1 MQVPQLTDPIFIAKL
16 IDFVIFVGAIAF
28 VYQRFL
34 MPALVAYQDAQNK
47 AFEDATEHLA
57 ETQRSVDAARAAI
70 EQAKTAAA
78 RMMEVGRAQAERL
91 VTEERAAATE
101 HAQRLLAHAQG
112 EQERERY
119 RVRRELLEDTVE
131 RATTGARELIKREL
145 TPGKQDD
152 LVHEAVSAIGT
163 SHA

>member
-16 IDFVIFVGAIAF
+16 IDFVIFVAATVF

-34 MPALVAYQDAQNK
+34 KPALVAYQDAQNK
-47 AFEDATEHLA
+47 AFDDATEHLA
-57 ETQRSVDAARAAI
+57 ETKRAVDAASAAI
-70 EQAKTAAA
+70 EEAKTAAA
-78 RMMEVGRAQAERL
+78 RMIGVGNAQAERL

-119 RVRRELLEDTVE
+119 RVRREMLEDTVE
-131 RATTGARELIKREL
+131 RATAAARELVKREL
-145 TPGKQDD
+145 TPDKQGE
-152 LVHEAVSAIGT
+152 LVREAVSAIGT
-163 SHA
+163 RHA